1 MLYLKWADRILHDE
15 ESLVKVLSKRL
26 GALKKV
32 HKVTNFKHRKMIA
45 EGLIMSKLSYLIPLW
60 SGCETYLL
68 MSLQRIQNKA
78 VRAVTRSDLST
89 AGHLAQCGWLS
100 VKQLAFYQ
108 TCVLVFNVL
117 ENKSPQYL
125 YKMFN
130 REYMKNTRQAARR
143 EIRQDGGIPDLGLM
157 CNSFRWRTLREFNQI
172 PAELRKVGTLK
183 SFKTGLKKWIVLNIP
198 IYP

>member
-1 MLYLKWADRILHDE
+1 
-15 ESLVKVLSKRL
+15 
-26 GALKKV
+26 
-32 HKVTNFKHRKMIA
+32 
-45 EGLIMSKLSYLIPLW
+45 MSKLSYLIPLW

-78 VRAVTRSDLST
+78 VRAVTRSNLST
-89 AGHLAQCGWLS
+89 ADHLAQCGWLS

-130 REYMKNTRQAARR
+130 REYKKNTRQAARK
-143 EIRQDGGIPDLGLM
+143 EIRQDGELPDLGLM
-157 CNSFRWRTLREFNQI
+157 WSSFRWRALREFNQI
-172 PAELRKVGTLK
+172 PAELRKGGTQK
-183 SFKTGLKKWIVLNIP
+183 SFKTGLKKWVVLNIS